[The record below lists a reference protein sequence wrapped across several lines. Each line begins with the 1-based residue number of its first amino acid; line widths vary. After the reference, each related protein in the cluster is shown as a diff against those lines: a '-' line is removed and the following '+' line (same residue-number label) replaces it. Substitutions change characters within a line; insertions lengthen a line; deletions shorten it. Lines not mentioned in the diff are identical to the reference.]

1 MSIRLAC
8 ELLRSFELTMAGRL
22 RVIED
27 LILQEDSSQRV
38 DSNKAIDTIPDFEE
52 KLLKLTNLVVN
63 KLDDME
69 RRMAALEQS
78 KSPVVKDDRPVEAV
92 QAELEEE
99 IVQAA
104 ALDAD
109 VDASE
114 VEVKAK
120 KALTK
125 AVEILPKK
133 KEVLVEVEE
142 ELEEEVV
149 EEEVEEEVVEEEV
162 EEEVVEEE
170 VVEEE
175 VVEEEVVEEEV
186 VEEEVVEEEVVEEE
200 VEEEVVE
207 EEEEEQVES
216 LEEFEYKGRTYYHDS
231 DLKVYI
237 PDEDGAVSDP
247 IGIWDPVK
255 KTIRRLT

>member
-69 RRMAALEQS
+69 RRMAALEQA

-109 VDASE
+109 IDASE

-149 EEEVEEEVVEEEV
+149 EEEVV

-175 VVEEEVVEEEV
+175 VVEEEVEEEV
-186 VEEEVVEEEVVEEE
+186 VEEEV

>member
-27 LILQEDSSQRV
+27 LILQEDSSRHL
-38 DSNKAIDTIPDFEE
+38 DSDKVNVRLDNYANFEE

-69 RRMAALEQS
+69 RRMAALEQA
-78 KSPVVKDDRPVEAV
+78 KTPVVKDDRPVEAV

-120 KALTK
+120 KALSK

-133 KEVLVEVEE
+133 KEV
-142 ELEEEVV
+142 VV
-149 EEEVEEEVVEEEV
+149 
-162 EEEVVEEE
+162 EEVVEEE

-186 VEEEVVEEEVVEEE
+186 IEEEVVEEEVVEEE
-200 VEEEVVE
+200 VVEEVEEEEVVEEEVVEE